1 MTGHQGGHRVALIA
15 SSYHPHFGGV
25 EQHTRHVAAN
35 LVRRGHAVEV
45 WTVDRGE
52 RLGVQTVDGI
62 QVRYLPCPLPAR
74 RIWSVTRFVLS
85 APVAFGRWLAALR
98 DFRPELLHVQCFGPN
113 GPYAGAL
120 SWVSGVPLVIS
131 AHGETFMDD
140 GDIFGRSALLRQ
152 QLRRG
157 CATADAV
164 TACSRVVV
172 DDLRARFGATDVHVV
187 PNGVDQVVVGQVVA
201 ERPKPRADRPTV
213 VAVGRL
219 VQVKGFDLLL
229 RAMVEATTAPRV
241 AIVGDG
247 PQRRSLEQLA
257 GRLGLSERVQF
268 LGRQAADDVQRT
280 MSLADVVVVPS
291 RCEAF
296 GIVALEAW
304 ASGTPLIV
312 TARGG
317 PRDFVADGV
326 DGLVVDPE
334 DVPALTRAVDGVL
347 RDPTLA
353 ARLAARGLES
363 VREFTWDRVAAD
375 YERIYRDVMHQRT
388 ASGANVRRQGAYL
401 LGRLGALLSGRAHDS
416 SP

>member
-25 EQHTRHVAAN
+25 EEHTRHVAAH
-35 LVRRGHAVEV
+35 LVRRGHVVEV

-62 QVRYLPCPLPAR
+62 RVRYLPCPLPAR
-74 RIWSVTRFVLS
+74 RMSSATRFVVS
-85 APVAFGRWLAALR
+85 APVAFGRWVAALR

-120 SWVSGVPLVIS
+120 SWASGVPLVIS

-140 GDIFGRSALLRQ
+140 GDIFGRSALLRR

-164 TACSRVVV
+164 TACSRVVE
-172 DDLRARFGATDVHVV
+172 DDLRARFGASDVHVV
-187 PNGVDQVVVGQVVA
+187 PNGVDQGVVGQVV
-201 ERPKPRADRPTV
+201 ERLERRADRPTV

-229 RAMVEATTAPRV
+229 RAMVDATTAPRL

-247 PQRRSLEQLA
+247 PERRSLEQLA
-257 GRLGLSERVQF
+257 GRLGLSERVEF

-291 RCEAF
+291 RREAF

-304 ASGTPLIV
+304 ASGTPLIA

-334 DVPALTRAVDGVL
+334 DVPALAEAIDGVL
-347 RDPTLA
+347 GDPALA

-375 YERIYRDVMHQRT
+375 YERIYRDVMHRRT
-388 ASGANVRRQGAYL
+388 ASGATVRREGAYP

-416 SP
+416 PP